1 MAQVRCGDCTRNGRI
16 WRTAGG
22 ESWPSLG
29 VCRCGLDR
37 LAALKIR
44 RIMSLYKDP
53 EKSEHWYASISV
65 KGRARIR
72 RSTGTAD
79 KIEAQRIHDQW
90 KAEAWNSPAV
100 GSGKTWQ
107 HAAASWLTIE
117 ERGRTDRYFVRAF
130 TERFGNPELDRLTV
144 DSLTSAMSASSAG
157 TWNRHRAT
165 VTAILHH
172 AQAMGWCDKIPA
184 IPSRKAPPG
193 RTRWLT
199 QAEWAR
205 LEAELPAHLLAPA
218 RFALATGIRRANLLG
233 LQWSEVDLTRKVMWI
248 HADEAKASKSIG
260 IPLSAQAI
268 EIIKSQIGKH
278 ETHVFTWPLT
288 RNKETKNVPMR
299 EIGEA
304 YQRAVARA
312 GLAGVNWHTLRHT
325 WASWH
330 VMAGTPLEVLQKLGG
345 WASFDLVLRYAHLAP
360 EYLAEWAG
368 NSDKNVSRSD
378 ISTRSDTVSGGLASD
393 SDGKKL
399 A

>member
-1 MAQVRCGDCTRNGRI
+1 
-16 WRTAGG
+16 
-22 ESWPSLG
+22 
-29 VCRCGLDR
+29 
-37 LAALKIR
+37 
-44 RIMSLYKDP
+44 MSLYKDP
-53 EKSEHWYASISV
+53 QKSGHWYASISV

-79 KIEAQRIHDQW
+79 KAEAQRLHDQW
-90 KAEAWNSPAV
+90 KAEAWNSDPV

-107 HAAASWLTIE
+107 HAATSWLTIE
-117 ERGRTDRYFVRAF
+117 EKGRTDRYFVRAY
-130 TERFGNPELDRLTV
+130 TERLGNPDLCDLTT

-165 VTAILHH
+165 VIAILHH
-172 AQAMGWCDKIPA
+172 AQSMGWCEKIPS
-184 IPSRKAPPG
+184 IQSRKAPAG

-233 LQWSEVDLTRKVMWI
+233 LQWSEIDLPRRVMWI
-248 HADEAKASKSIG
+248 HPEEAKAGKAIG
-260 IPLSAQAI
+260 IPLSTAAI
-268 EIIKSQIGKH
+268 AILQGQIGQH
-278 ETHVFTWPLT
+278 STHVFTYERT
-288 RNKETKNVPMR
+288 RNKQKQRVPMT

-304 YQRAVARA
+304 YQRAIKRA

-330 VMAGTPLEVLQKLGG
+330 VMNGTPLEVLQKLGG

-368 NSDKNVSRSD
+368 NSDKNVPRD
-378 ISTRSDTVSGGLASD
+378 ISTRSDTVSDGLASE
-393 SDGKKL
+393 SGGKK
-399 A
+399 AA